1 MKAVNLKTMITVV
14 ESRNLGR
21 PDNIANATT
30 NVTSVFEYH
39 DPAIS
44 SRRLIGLF
52 VALGSEHL
60 ILSICIKLFI

>member
-1 MKAVNLKTMITVV
+1 MKVVNFKTVITVV

-39 DPAIS
+39 DPVIS
-44 SRRLIGLF
+44 SRRFIGLF
-52 VALGSEHL
+52 DALDSERL
-60 ILSICIKLFI
+60 RPS